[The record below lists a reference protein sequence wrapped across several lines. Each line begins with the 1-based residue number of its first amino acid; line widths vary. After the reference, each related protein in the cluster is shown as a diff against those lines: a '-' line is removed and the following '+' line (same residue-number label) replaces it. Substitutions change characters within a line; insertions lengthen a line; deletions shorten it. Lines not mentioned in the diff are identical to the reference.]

1 MPELKRPFAEFLLA
15 LFAGRARAAAIHGDL
30 LELSA
35 TRGHLWFVAAYT
47 RTLFTFTWR
56 ILLALFVADIGR
68 QFLFDLFHLWLG
80 HTPASWRTAGG
91 PWLNLTNSAGPLLA
105 CIMSTLWFAL
115 PFTAV
120 LYGTRDR
127 FVRLTV
133 AIALGTTIGF
143 MFIPWASAF
152 LFSATFA
159 LAVAAFFSKAW
170 RRPVLV
176 LAGTGAAGLA
186 VIFASLTLLNYLKH
200 LLPVPSMPAV
210 MRNAN
215 MIAFQVSLLAIA
227 LVCSR
232 LHRRLLEPLSGDHRT
247 IA

>member
-1 MPELKRPFAEFLLA
+1 MPKLKRPFAEFLLA
-15 LFAGRARAAAIHGDL
+15 LFADHARAAAIYGDL

-35 TRGHLWFVAAYT
+35 IRGHLWFVATYT

-56 ILLALFVADIGR
+56 IVLALFVANIGR

-80 HTPASWRTAGG
+80 HAPAAWRIAGG

-115 PFTAV
+115 PFAAV

-127 FVRLTV
+127 FVRLTAV
-133 AIALGTTIGF
+133 IALGATIGF
-143 MFIPWASAF
+143 WFIPWASAF
-152 LFSATFA
+152 FVGATVA

-170 RRPVLV
+170 RRPVVV

-200 LLPVPSMPAV
+200 LLPEPPTPAV

-215 MIAFQVSLLAIA
+215 MISFQVSLLALA

-232 LHRRLLEPLSGDHRT
+232 LHRRLLEPPSGDHRIIT
-247 IA
+247 